1 MELVLTD
8 EQKLLQ
14 DSAARLIERSAGP
27 DRHRAL
33 RDTDSGFDREIF
45 AEIGAAGWL
54 ALLVGEDAGGLGLG
68 ATELALVLEQ
78 AGRGLLTA
86 PVTAVAAAAWA
97 IAEGGNQT
105 LGADVLP
112 DIIAGTRIVLPAI
125 QETPMVVDFDN
136 VAAAAQPDGGGGF
149 SLNGRKAFIAGG
161 AGADGFLVN
170 ARAPDGMALC
180 YVPADSG
187 GLEITVDDAVDAG
200 GLATLALGDV
210 AVPAAHVVAGA
221 NLGGGIADHMH
232 DLLLIGV
239 SADLL
244 GVMERAL
251 DITLDYLRVREQFGR
266 PIGSFQALQHMA
278 VDDHIEIELTRSLL
292 YQTCRAF
299 DENRGN
305 RAMAAAVKARA
316 AKAALAV
323 TKSTIQLHGA
333 IGFTDEHDIGLYLR
347 RAMALAPQYGNPAAQ
362 AARYAALSGA
372 LEA

>member
-14 DSAARLIERSAGP
+14 DSAATLIERSAGP
-27 DRHRAL
+27 AQHRVQ
-33 RDTDSGFDREIF
+33 RDSASGFDRQLF
-45 AEIGAAGWL
+45 TEIGEAGWL
-54 ALLVGEDAGGLGLG
+54 ALLVSEDGGGLGLG

-86 PVTAVAAAAWA
+86 PVTAVSAAAWA
-97 IAEGGNQT
+97 IAEGGNES
-105 LGADVLP
+105 LRADVLP
-112 DIIAGTRIVLPAI
+112 DILAGTRIVLPAI
-125 QETPMVVDFDN
+125 QETPMVVDFDS
-136 VAAAAQPDGGGGF
+136 VAAVATPDGGGGF
-149 SLNGRKAFIAGG
+149 TLNGRKSFIAGG
-161 AGADGFLVN
+161 AGADGYLVN

-180 YVPADSG
+180 YVPAESG
-187 GLEITVDDAVDAG
+187 GVDIAVTDAIDAG
-200 GLATLALGDV
+200 GLVSLTLGDV

-221 NLGGGIADHMH
+221 NLGGRIADRMH

-251 DITLDYLRVREQFGR
+251 DIALDYLRVREQFGR
-266 PIGSFQALQHMA
+266 PIGSFQSLQHMA

-292 YQTCRAF
+292 YQVCAAF
-299 DENRGN
+299 DGDRGN

-316 AKAALAV
+316 AKAGLAV

-347 RAMALAPQYGNPAAQ
+347 RAMALAPQYGNHAAQ
-362 AARYAALSGA
+362 AARYAALAGA

>member
-1 MELVLTD
+1 VELVLTD

-14 DSAARLIERSAGP
+14 DSAAKLIERSAGP
-27 DRHRAL
+27 AQHRAL
-33 RDTDSGFDREIF
+33 RDTDCGFDRDVFMEI
-45 AEIGAAGWL
+45 AEAGWL

-68 ATELALVLEQ
+68 TTELALVLEQ

-86 PVTAVAAAAWA
+86 PVTAASAAAWA
-97 IAEGGNQT
+97 IAEGGNET

-125 QETPMVVDFDN
+125 QENPIAVDFDN
-136 VAAAAQPDGGGGF
+136 VAAEAKPDGGGF

-180 YVPADSG
+180 YVPADAD
-187 GLEITVDDAVDAG
+187 GLHITVDDAVDAG
-200 GLATLALGDV
+200 GLASLALGDV

-221 NLGGGIADHMH
+221 NLGAGIADRMH
-232 DLLLIGV
+232 DILLIGV

-292 YQTCRAF
+292 YQVCAAI
-299 DENRGN
+299 DEDRGN

-316 AKAALAV
+316 AKAGLAV

-347 RAMALAPQYGNPAAQ
+347 RAMALAPQYGNQSAQ
-362 AARYAALSGA
+362 TARYAALAGA